1 MAYVNDVKL
10 IGNFTL
16 EDEFDEQTELI
27 QQINSTLESK
37 GIV

>member
-16 EDEFDEQTELI
+16 EDEFAEQTKLI
-27 QQINSTLESK
+27 QQIISVLESK
-37 GIV
+37 GNI

>member
-1 MAYVNDVKL
+1 MTYVNDVKL

-16 EDEFDEQTELI
+16 EDEFAEQTELI
-27 QQINSTLESK
+27 QQINSALENK